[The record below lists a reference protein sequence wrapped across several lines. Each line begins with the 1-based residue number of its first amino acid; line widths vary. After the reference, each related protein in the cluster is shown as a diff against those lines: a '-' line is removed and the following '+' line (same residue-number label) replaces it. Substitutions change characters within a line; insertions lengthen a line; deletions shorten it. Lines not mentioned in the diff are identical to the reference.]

1 MRRAILDAARRTPS
15 RLMARHSSWASI
27 VRRNPAL
34 ARRAREQLEAAR
46 EGQEPV
52 SYEGYGPG
60 GAAVL
65 IECLTGDRQRLGAQL
80 RGLFRQYGGN
90 LGAAGSVSY
99 LFYLVGLMTYPPG
112 TDGAQLTRW
121 ALEAGAEDVV
131 AGGNSTLEVLAD
143 PLELESVRTLLTQR
157 GLAPAAAEVTQ
168 RTAASV
174 QLSGEAAQRMVQ
186 LLEALQALDEVRAVY
201 SNAEIAEE
209 VLERL

>member
-1 MRRAILDAARRTPS
+1 MRRAIPDAAHRTPS

-60 GAAVL
+60 GAALL
-65 IECLTGDRQRLGAQL
+65 IECLTEDRQRLGAQL
-80 RGLFRQYGGN
+80 RSLFREYGGN

-99 LFYLVGLMTYPPG
+99 LFYLVGLLTYPPA

-131 AGGNSTLEVLAD
+131 AEGNSTLEVLAD
-143 PLELESVRTLLTQR
+143 PLELESIRTVLTQR

-168 RTAASV
+168 RAAASV

-186 LLEALQALDEVRAVY
+186 LLAALQALDEVRAVY
-201 SNAEIAEE
+201 SNAEIADE